1 VRATEAGYLQA
12 VYDTALWRI
21 GEGRH
26 AGPVTIRMEL
36 HVGAFAF
43 PGKPLASVWP
53 ADAADAAKAIRE
65 AFVLGRERTPEQDVE
80 FGLVEIADI
89 AVKALSPGINDPTTA
104 SHCID
109 RLTQLL
115 AAIGS
120 RRHPETVRRSPDGRV
135 RLLVRDTPFRRA
147 AGLAFDQIRHFGAAN
162 PTIAK
167 KLLEALGDLAAVV
180 PPDAREALAEQAEAL
195 ARAARQAIK
204 DPADLA
210 EVERLT
216 ATVRADTAAPA
227 GSRADAHGPDSQ
239 R

>member
-1 VRATEAGYLQA
+1 
-12 VYDTALWRI
+12 
-21 GEGRH
+21 
-26 AGPVTIRMEL
+26 
-36 HVGAFAF
+36 
-43 PGKPLASVWP
+43 
-53 ADAADAAKAIRE
+53 
-65 AFVLGRERTPEQDVE
+65 
-80 FGLVEIADI
+80 
-89 AVKALSPGINDPTTA
+89 
-104 SHCID
+104 
-109 RLTQLL
+109 LTQLL

-210 EVERLT
+210 DVERLT
-216 ATVRADTAAPA
+216 ATVRADTGGAGGEPRRRARPRVPALTDPASAQPYATRVDPSSTAAGPRPGRMRQGRTHRSLDSRSHGPVCLGTMRTNAPA
-227 GSRADAHGPDSQ
+227 ARTYWYPAPRLTGRGRRRMRD
-239 R
+239 